1 MAATDNSIYEA
12 AGKIESHLKANL
24 PSITYKL
31 VQNPLPVLF
40 TTNLINWI
48 GANFTTPNAAP
59 WIRNSVVNIGI
70 IDQDASN
77 SYETNRAQ
85 FTFGVF
91 FPKGHGRAAMDTGKQ
106 IKDLFTR
113 EIFDDL
119 VVEQV
124 TVSPTAEP
132 DSSPWFG
139 VNVTVI
145 FTYEGFVQ

>member
-1 MAATDNSIYEA
+1 VAATDNSIYEA
-12 AGKIESHLKANL
+12 AAKIESHLNANI
-24 PSITYKL
+24 STITYKL
-31 VQNPLPVLF
+31 KENPLPAPF
-40 TTNLINWI
+40 TTLMVSWI
-48 GANFTTPNAAP
+48 GASFTTPNAKP

-77 SYETNRAQ
+77 SYEINRAQ

-119 VVEQV
+119 VIEQV

-139 VNVTVI
+139 VQTTII